1 MNECIPKKTIT
12 QKCTLPWMN
21 KFILTKIKKRNSAY
35 KRAKQTRVFDG
46 YKKLRNEVVNLL
58 HISKRDYLR
67 KSCLG
72 GSKKFWKA
80 VKHIKNSSNH
90 AIPALRV
97 KSTVASSN
105 VEKATLLNLTLATN
119 FNHSVHPLSP
129 SNIHIF
135 QANPSSPI
143 SDEVLCVEDDIFCLL
158 NTIDVT
164 KASGPDGISGYMLKG
179 TASF

>member
-1 MNECIPKKTIT
+1 M
-12 QKCTLPWMN
+12 
-21 KFILTKIKKRNSAY
+21 
-35 KRAKQTRVFDG
+35 
-46 YKKLRNEVVNLL
+46 NLL
-58 HISKRDYLR
+58 RISKRDYLR

-129 SNIHIF
+129 SNIHISR
-135 QANPSSPI
+135 QILHHQYPM
-143 SDEVLCVEDDIFCLL
+143 
-158 NTIDVT
+158 
-164 KASGPDGISGYMLKG
+164 K
-179 TASF
+179 SFV